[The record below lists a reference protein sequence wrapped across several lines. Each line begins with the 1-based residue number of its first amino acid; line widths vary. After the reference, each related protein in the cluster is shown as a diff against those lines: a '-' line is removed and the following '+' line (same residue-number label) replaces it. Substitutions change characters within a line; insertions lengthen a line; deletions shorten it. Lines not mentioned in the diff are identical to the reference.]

1 MRVMDFTFFSRHK
14 TLSAFIIVSAVLL
27 LASFLLISVSYGR
40 LAQSVVLHFDIFHG
54 VDLFGARA
62 SVWWIWFLGFAMV
75 LVNDGLAYEFYHRER
90 FLSYLF
96 LGANMLISL
105 FVLVA
110 LGVIVSI
117 N

>member
-1 MRVMDFTFFSRHK
+1 MDLTFFSRHK
-14 TLSAFIIVSAVLL
+14 TISAFIIVSVVLL
-27 LASFLLISVSYGR
+27 FASFFLISVSYGR
-40 LAQSVVLHFDIFHG
+40 LAQSIVLHFDIFHG

-62 SVWWIWFLGFAMV
+62 SVWWIWFLGLAIF
-75 LVNDGLAYEFYHRER
+75 LVNNGLAYEFYHRER

-96 LGANMLISL
+96 LGANMLTSL

-110 LGVIVSI
+110 LGVIISI